1 MKTLKRISVTVF
13 AVAAVI
19 MGTAGAA
26 SATHSYVGGGEWLW
40 GITGV
45 PGAGEVYSR
54 YHHGS
59 ACHGATAVGT
69 RTVRVNSDAGQ
80 WANASAPRANGNNQ
94 SYWRNSC

>member
-1 MKTLKRISVTVF
+1 MNTVKHMSVTVI
-13 AVAAVI
+13 AVAVI
-19 MGTAGAA
+19 SMGATGIA
-26 SATHSYVGGGEWLW
+26 SAAHSFVGGGEWLW
-40 GITGV
+40 GITGA
-45 PGAGEVYSR
+45 PGIGEVYSN

-69 RTVRVNSDAGQ
+69 RTVRVNRDAGQ

>member
-1 MKTLKRISVTVF
+1 MKTLKRISVTVI
-13 AVAAVI
+13 AAAAI
-19 MGTAGAA
+19 AMGTTEIA

-45 PGAGEVYSR
+45 PGAGEAYSR

-69 RTVRVNSDAGQ
+69 RTVRVNRDAGQ

-94 SYWRNSC
+94 SYWRNNC